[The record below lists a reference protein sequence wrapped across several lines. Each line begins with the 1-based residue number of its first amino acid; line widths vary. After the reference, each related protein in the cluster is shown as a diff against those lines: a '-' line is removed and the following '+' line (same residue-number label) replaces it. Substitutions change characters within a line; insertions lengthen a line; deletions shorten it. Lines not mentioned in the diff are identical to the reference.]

1 MITCK
6 TNSIKNITIIP
17 FCTTRFFF
25 HTDGG
30 KRSISDGLIIRNN
43 NGDKMVL
50 SAKMNPLHR
59 NRHLFKHI
67 LLLAFPFLIST
78 HLNLYEKIMIRSQPL
93 HFLYTPLQYR
103 NTQYYKPY
111 ILLVLPLGLQIS
123 FLMNTGIRY
132 NFSSFNLKRGQKYGL
147 SVNIYIR
154 IQTLTTSV
162 TFHDYYWLQL
172 TLQTV

>member
-1 MITCK
+1 
-6 TNSIKNITIIP
+6 
-17 FCTTRFFF
+17 
-25 HTDGG
+25 
-30 KRSISDGLIIRNN
+30 
-43 NGDKMVL
+43 MVL

-93 HFLYTPLQYR
+93 YFLYTPLQYR
-103 NTQYYKPY
+103 NIRITSHTYCWYY
-111 ILLVLPLGLQIS
+111 LQDYKSIF
-123 FLMNTGIRY
+123 FLINFGIRH

-162 TFHDYYWLQL
+162 TYDYYWLRL
-172 TLQTV
+172 TLQTVQMNLFFIQLIDMKGQCQINQIKLKVPVPGILSLLH